1 MGFIFGDLHADDATS
16 RQLPRAA
23 MQFLEEDPELTDR
36 IEQIVRAK
44 LMPEE
49 FDAPESLEEDK

>member
-1 MGFIFGDLHADDATS
+1 
-16 RQLPRAA
+16 

-44 LMPEE
+44 LMPDE
-49 FDAPESLEEDK
+49 FDAPEDTKEEKAKDKKKEKLI